1 PIPKDLPQHGMEEE
15 TVGRE
20 AKDDRRTR
28 QDPAKNETL
37 AIRNQIE
44 PLRVILRKFFFVV
57 DALIEAGEIS
67 LVKGD
72 GLGGGEDGFF
82 LFSTAGL
89 RNRSR
94 DGGDS
99 GVGGCGTGIRRRL
112 LRELGVRGK
121 VGGVEF
127 FRVELSGEGGVL
139 FGERGNEDVGL
150 GLGVL
155 QELFLGVERRPLLEA
170 MNKAELV
177 FGGLRKDF
185 FRVFARFVRLFVR
198 LLHLFY
204 SFTLI
209 AAGVGKVAI
218 GVVN

>member
-1 PIPKDLPQHGMEEE
+1 M
-15 TVGRE
+15 
-20 AKDDRRTR
+20 
-28 QDPAKNETL
+28 
-37 AIRNQIE
+37 
-44 PLRVILRKFFFVV
+44 
-57 DALIEAGEIS
+57 
-67 LVKGD
+67 
-72 GLGGGEDGFF
+72 
-82 LFSTAGL
+82 
-89 RNRSR
+89 
-94 DGGDS
+94 
-99 GVGGCGTGIRRRL
+99 
-112 LRELGVRGK
+112 
-121 VGGVEF
+121 
-127 FRVELSGEGGVL
+127 L

-155 QELFLGVERRPLLEA
+155 QQLFLGVERRPLLEA

-218 GVVN
+218 GVVNIVVGDIEADFSHVELVFQIGFARAGGFRDLRRELVYLPL